1 MSMITNGLDGDV
13 TAVPSGGQE
22 RRLSGAPPLRGR
34 RPELDLDLEDGGES
48 LDSLVR
54 MFWTIEEALGDS
66 QNVVRLPS
74 RLFLENLPEELRGP
88 RWRPDLF
95 PAVVVEVDSWDLLC
109 KIKMGRVTYPLARII
124 HDLPPGWVVG
134 APDAELVL
142 DLAGVL
148 EVLPTHLREKLK
160 G

>member
-1 MSMITNGLDGDV
+1 MNSRDDV
-13 TAVPSGGQE
+13 SEEVVNESEDWRTGGP
-22 RRLSGAPPLRGR
+22 GKGKGR

-66 QNVVRLPS
+66 QNVVRLPA
-74 RLFLENLPEELRGP
+74 RLFLENVPEELRGP
-88 RWRPDLF
+88 RWRADMF

-109 KIKMGRVTYPLARII
+109 KIKMGRVSYPLARII
-124 HDLPPGWVVG
+124 HDLPAGWVVG

-142 DLAGVL
+142 DIPSV
-148 EVLPTHLREKLK
+148 VRMLPDHLREKIE
-160 G
+160 